1 MSVGFLGMIILL
13 AAVVLAIHLYQRR
26 ASKSAS
32 GHDKPLGDALRDEAG
47 RVARGAGDTLQGNHG
62 RIWQVLAIIV
72 IVILGFRLGG
82 VRGEPSTLLYGI
94 MFLAC
99 GYLVYRFF
107 VPAAY
112 SHTSSRPV
120 PPPLPPEAR
129 AVREPESLQRVPRR
143 HIGPLKFAI
152 FALIPFTVFMLLFL
166 AVGFIGLSTPGEIRR
181 DGMRMIDIPRGR
193 GIVESIEADE
203 DFDPSELVVR
213 SSDIHRVADVPTP
226 APPSAPKVPDAA
238 PPPKPPVMTT
248 NEITATKLHK
258 SSTGVELAS
267 LTTEAYPSEA
277 EARQGAMLLA
287 SKYLSQVIQQKGLI
301 YTDWR
306 PSFSWTSR
314 NFIESLEI
322 EKVERGDLSVFVG
335 HADVRVPDEKKVE
348 QIWNEFVKDKAAGRS
363 LLLVKIF
370 AGAVFMAGG
379 FAVLLRLGTGRHVA
393 QEPVSL
399 KERLFGQHEPANR

>member
-1 MSVGFLGMIILL
+1 MMSVGFLEMVILV
-13 AAVVLAIHLYQRR
+13 AAVVLAIHFYQRR
-26 ASKSAS
+26 ASKTAS

-82 VRGEPSTLLYGI
+82 VRGEPSTILYGI

-107 VPAAY
+107 VP
-112 SHTSSRPV
+112 SSSSTPSVRPV

-152 FALIPFTVFMLLFL
+152 FALVPFAIFIALPFLPFVLSGIPRAART
-166 AVGFIGLSTPGEIRR
+166 
-181 DGMRMIDIPRGR
+181 IDIQRGR
-193 GIVESIEADE
+193 HIVESIEADE
-203 DFDPSELVVR
+203 DFDPSELIVR

-226 APPSAPKVPDAA
+226 APPSTPKVPETT
-238 PPPKPPVMTT
+238 PPPKTPVMTS
-248 NEITATKLHK
+248 NEIPATKLHK
-258 SSTGVELAS
+258 SSTGIELAS

-277 EARQGAMLLA
+277 EARQAAMILA
-287 SKYLSQVIQQKGLI
+287 SRYLSQVILQKGLAD
-301 YTDWR
+301 TDWR
-306 PSFSWTSR
+306 PSLSWTSR

-363 LLLVKIF
+363 LLLLKVF

-399 KERLFGQHEPANR
+399 KKRWFGQNEPANR

>member
-13 AAVVLAIHLYQRR
+13 AAVVLAIQLYQRR
-26 ASKSAS
+26 ATKTAS

-143 HIGPLKFAI
+143 HIGPLKFVI
-152 FALIPFTVFMLLFL
+152 FALAPLAFIVLLFL
-166 AVGFIGLSTPGEIRR
+166 GFVFLGTSAPR
-181 DGMRMIDIPRGR
+181 GMRMMFIPQGR
-193 GIVESIEADE
+193 EILERIEADE

-213 SSDIHRVADVPTP
+213 SSDIQRVADVPTP

-238 PPPKPPVMTT
+238 PPPTPPVMTT

-287 SKYLSQVIQQKGLI
+287 SRYLSQVIQQKGLI

-306 PSFSWTSR
+306 PSLSWTSR

-399 KERLFGQHEPANR
+399 KKRLFGQNEPANR